1 MAQVR
6 IGAKDASRISGVLR
20 VLSARESLPSDLRA
34 TATYWAAAMRRT
46 MDHRDLQMVAW
57 LLLDA
62 SSARGI
68 PALQRRK
75 ARFWAGSLEA
85 RL

>member
-1 MAQVR
+1 
-6 IGAKDASRISGVLR
+6 
-20 VLSARESLPSDLRA
+20 
-34 TATYWAAAMRRT
+34 
-46 MDHRDLQMVAW
+46 MDRRDLQMVAW

-62 SSARGI
+62 SSDHDM
-68 PALQRRK
+68 PALDRRK

>member
-1 MAQVR
+1 
-6 IGAKDASRISGVLR
+6 
-20 VLSARESLPSDLRA
+20 
-34 TATYWAAAMRRT
+34 

-62 SSARGI
+62 SSARGM

-75 ARFWAGSLEA
+75 AQFWAGSLEA

>member
-1 MAQVR
+1 MAKVR
-6 IGAKDASRISGVLR
+6 IGARDASRISRLLR
-20 VLSARESLPSDLRA
+20 AMGTRDSLPRDVRA
-34 TATYWAAAMRRT
+34 NATYWAATMRQT
-46 MDHRDLQMVAW
+46 MDRRDLQMVAW

-62 SSARGI
+62 SSDHDM
-68 PALQRRK
+68 PALDRRK